1 MGRPLAASSATQWRG
16 LASGA
21 GKGKGKDGGGGDEEG
36 LFDRLKKTF
45 AAEIEKVQQQY
56 TSAPLHFESV
66 NHAPA
71 AACGALVMCA

>member
-1 MGRPLAASSATQWRG
+1 MGRPLVASSVTQWRG

-45 AAEIEKVQQQY
+45 AEEIEKV
-56 TSAPLHFESV
+56 
-66 NHAPA
+66 
-71 AACGALVMCA
+71 